1 MKKIAVISATPENW
15 SKFETTYQSDILFDK
30 LKNIIT
36 LYTKRGE
43 ADCLVTSMNIGLETM
58 AAQIAL
64 ALREETGLKL
74 ECALPFEEQAKY
86 FSEPNRDRYFDI
98 VSACD
103 TETLID
109 TKRTNQSR
117 IKCYKYMIES
127 SDIIIVGLIGNVQIE
142 RLLNQ
147 TDKQIIRMDIGA

>member
-15 SKFETTYQSDILFDK
+15 SKFEVTYQSDILFDK
-30 LKNIIT
+30 LKSIIT
-36 LYTKRGE
+36 LYAKNGQ

-58 AAQIAL
+58 SAQIAL

-98 VSACD
+98 VAQCD
-103 TETLID
+103 TETIID
-109 TKRTNQSR
+109 TKRTNNSR
-117 IKCYKYMIES
+117 VKCYKYMIDS
-127 SDIIIVGLIGNVQIE
+127 SDIICF
-142 RLLNQ
+142 LLVPYVHQ
-147 TDKQIIRMDIGA
+147 E